1 MSDGQGKYEIKAS
14 MRPDGTWRKPRKVK
28 EGYIPQDE
36 VPKYESKGKLFGQK
50 PNLPVGFCPKVVA
63 ESRASAVTKTQ
74 QQQKKTPSVPGL
86 LVIKKEPKKDK
97 QSSPKIANAINTT
110 KVQELEEKFE
120 DALEI
125 DPLVDI
131 YKRLKRLRRKIR
143 DIEVLEQ
150 KLKVGEK
157 PEKDQLEKIERKQ
170 EIMKEI
176 HELEVERDALKKD
189 IPQ

>member
-50 PNLPVGFCPKVVA
+50 PTLPVGFCPKVVA
-63 ESRASAVTKTQ
+63 ESRASASAKTQ
-74 QQQKKTPSVPGL
+74 LQPKKIPSVPGL

-97 QSSPKIANAINTT
+97 QSTPKTPTAINAT
-110 KVQELEEKFE
+110 KVPELEEMFE

-125 DPLVDI
+125 DPLLDI

-150 KLKVGEK
+150 KLKAGEK
-157 PEKDQLEKIERKQ
+157 PEKDQLEKIERKH
-170 EIMKEI
+170 EIMIEI
-176 HELEVERDALKKD
+176 HELEVERDVLKKD
-189 IPQ
+189 TPQ

>member
-1 MSDGQGKYEIKAS
+1 MSDDQGKYEIKAS

-36 VPKYESKGKLFGQK
+36 VPKYESKGKLFGQQK

-63 ESRASAVTKTQ
+63 ESRANANSKTQ
-74 QQQKKTPSVPGL
+74 QLQQKKTSSGL
-86 LVIKKEPKKDK
+86 LVIKKEQKKDK
-97 QSSPKIANAINTT
+97 QSSPKTPTAI
-110 KVQELEEKFE
+110 KAIKSQELEEIFE

-150 KLKVGEK
+150 KLNAGEK
-157 PEKDQLEKIERKQ
+157 TEKDQFEKIERKH

-176 HELEVERDALKKD
+176 HELEVERDTLKKD